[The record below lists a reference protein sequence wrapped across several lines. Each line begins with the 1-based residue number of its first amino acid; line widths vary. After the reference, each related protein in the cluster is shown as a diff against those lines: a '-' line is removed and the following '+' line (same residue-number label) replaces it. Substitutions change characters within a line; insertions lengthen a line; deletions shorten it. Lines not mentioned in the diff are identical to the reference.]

1 MKYFTRIFKWLIGL
15 LLLGMIG
22 IIVFIQTVDFSINE
36 ETVNASF
43 KGLKYQPE
51 FRSFLF
57 EDRTMHYIA
66 VGDTSKPAV
75 LFVHGSPGSWDNF
88 LGFLNDSTL
97 LEKFYLISVDRPGFG
112 KSGVGIPER
121 SLEKQAAAIAQVLVR
136 EKTSAIL
143 VGHSYGGPVIT
154 RMAIE
159 SPKYVDGLII
169 VAGSVDPDL
178 EKTKWYQIPVHYKV
192 LSWVLP
198 GLLYSTNEEIIALKK
213 ELQEMMPLWKNIT
226 QHVSV
231 IQGGKDNLVP
241 PDNAVFANKMLENA
255 PVEMI
260 EVNEMN
266 HFVPWNRPDLIKKEI
281 NSMLLRVS
289 TE

>member
-1 MKYFTRIFKWLIGL
+1 M
-15 LLLGMIG
+15 LLGVVGLVIF
-22 IIVFIQTVDFSINE
+22 VQTVDFSIDE
-36 ETVNASF
+36 ETINASF
-43 KGLKYQPE
+43 TELKYQPE
-51 FRSFLF
+51 SKSFLF
-57 EDRTMHYIA
+57 EDRTMHYVT

-154 RMAIE
+154 RMAID
-159 SPKYVDGLII
+159 SPNYVDGLII

-198 GLLYSTNEEIIALKK
+198 GLLYSTNEEILALKK
-213 ELQEMMPLWKNIT
+213 ELQKMMPLWEKIT
-226 QHVSV
+226 QPVSI

-241 PDNAVFANKMLENA
+241 PGNAVFANKMLENA
-255 PVEMI
+255 SVEMI
-260 EVNEMN
+260 EVPEMN
-266 HFVPWNRPDLIKKEI
+266 HFVPWNRPDLIKHEI
-281 NSMLLRVS
+281 S
-289 TE
+289 TMVNRLGKNDSK